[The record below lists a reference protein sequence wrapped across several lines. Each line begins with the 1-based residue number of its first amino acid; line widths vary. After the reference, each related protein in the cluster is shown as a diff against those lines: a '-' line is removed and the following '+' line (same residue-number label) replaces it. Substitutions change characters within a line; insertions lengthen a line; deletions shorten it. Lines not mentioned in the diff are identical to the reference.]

1 MTIFIECL
9 LENENHD
16 ILFEFDFLGPYSTWS
31 HEDKGAENYCEY
43 KLFMFAF
50 AFLICEWVL
59 LPLLVIGCWHCFYFL
74 LLEKD

>member
-1 MTIFIECL
+1 
-9 LENENHD
+9 
-16 ILFEFDFLGPYSTWS
+16 LFEFDFLGPYSTWS